1 MKRMM
6 TIVLCMSILTG
17 CGWVYEIGVN
27 GEESGST
34 TDMTEAGNEVETFQ
48 FVNETGEP
56 FGTEQLA
63 GGYWVANFIF
73 ANCPSVCPLMTP
85 NMLSLQDEMIAAD
98 VPVTFI
104 SFTVDP
110 ERDTPEILQAYGR
123 NVGADLDSWHFLT
136 GYDEADISEFALD
149 SFLSVVQ
156 PSEDDIIH
164 PTYFFLIDPDGL
176 IIRKYDGLT
185 TNQDAII
192 ADLKETIQ

>member
-1 MKRMM
+1 M
-6 TIVLCMSILTG
+6 TIVLFMSFLSG
-17 CGWVYEIGVN
+17 CGWVYEIGAN
-27 GEESGST
+27 GEESGSI
-34 TDMTEAGNEVETFQ
+34 TDMSDAGNEVEPFQ
-48 FVNETGEP
+48 FINEAGEL
-56 FGTEQLA
+56 FGAEQLA

-73 ANCPSVCPLMTP
+73 TNCPSVCPLMTP

-110 ERDTPEILQAYGR
+110 ERDTPETLQAYGG
-123 NVGADLDSWHFLT
+123 NIGADLESWHFLT
-136 GYDEADISEFALD
+136 GYDEAEISEFALD

-164 PTYFFLIDPDGL
+164 PTYFFLIDPEGL

-185 TNQDAII
+185 TDQGAII